1 MAAASQ
7 EIKLAPIIDGAEQ
20 SNDDGFAAADD
31 YEDEIAYSGCGC
43 FQRFCLRWR
52 GGINGGYGY
61 LVRRQEEE
69 IRESWVVR
77 AVKKL
82 KEVSEVLAGP
92 KWKNFIRRFSVHG
105 INKKRRMNFQYDPQ
119 SYALNFDE
127 GMNKGG
133 DEGFP
138 AFSSRFAVTR

>member
-1 MAAASQ
+1 MAVASQ
-7 EIKLAPIIDGAEQ
+7 EIKLAPIIDGGEP
-20 SNDDGFAAADD
+20 SNDDGYAAADD
-31 YEDEIAYSGCGC
+31 YEDDIASSGCGC

-61 LVRRQEEE
+61 LGRRQEEE
-69 IRESWVVR
+69 IRESWVVK
-77 AVKKL
+77 AAKKL

-127 GMNKGG
+127 GMNRGG
-133 DEGFP
+133 DEVFP
-138 AFSSRFAVTR
+138 AFSSRLAVTR